1 VFGVVYRLQS
11 CIILRTTYYGVRSTK
26 RKERKSR
33 PFAFAHLLKGVRG
46 SLAGAQEHKT
56 TDLKGVSTLCKRCCA
71 RAVPKPRNGRSHPER
86 AELAGIL
93 AGTGYCLVYAGLKLV
108 RDIPAVSA
116 STGTVFTL

>member
-46 SLAGAQEHKT
+46 RAGAQEHKT
-56 TDLKGVSTLCKRCCA
+56 TDLKEVSTLCKRL
-71 RAVPKPRNGRSHPER
+71 RLVPLNFTIQKEDSPSHQNI
-86 AELAGIL
+86 GKCMK
-93 AGTGYCLVYAGLKLV
+93 Y
-108 RDIPAVSA
+108 
-116 STGTVFTL
+116 